1 MRAST
6 QALRDLLGSNAVLRC
21 NLFTL
26 RLKTGH
32 EFRFTD
38 ADVAIVWNGNTYQH
52 DGPEFEGA
60 RMRQTRGFEVDTQNI
75 RVYVKPEHQLLG
87 VPWLLAVRSGALDG
101 AEMVIHKAFLRQ
113 WNEAPQAIEWFRG
126 EVTDS
131 GHSDQTVQLKLE
143 SDSSKFDQVLPRNL
157 FSPGCV
163 HDLFS
168 SGCGLSRAA
177 YQVAGAVNAASTLG
191 RLFTTLAQPG
201 GWFTLGYLIFT
212 SGANAG
218 VSRSIR
224 SHAQAGGMLE
234 LSAPLA
240 FSPSIGDSFVI
251 YPGCDKAKTTC
262 ESAKFNNLVHFKA
275 MPFVPKPETVT

>member
-1 MRAST
+1 MRAAT
-6 QALRDLLGSNAVLRC
+6 QALMDLLSGNTVLRC

-32 EFRFTD
+32 EFRYTD
-38 ADVAIVWNGNTYQH
+38 ADLAIVWDGNTYQH
-52 DGPEFEGA
+52 DGPEFSGA
-60 RMRQTRGFEVDTQNI
+60 RMRQVRGFEVDTQSL

-87 VPWLLAVRSGALDG
+87 VPWLTAVRSGALDG
-101 AEMVIHKAFLRQ
+101 AEVVIHKAFMRQ
-113 WNEAPQAIEWFRG
+113 WTDAPQTLEWFRG
-126 EVTDS
+126 EVTES
-131 GHSDQTVQLKLE
+131 GHTDQTVTLKVE
-143 SDSSKFDQVLPRNL
+143 SDASKFDQSLPRNL

-177 YQVAGAVNAASTLG
+177 YQVTGAVNAASTLG
-191 RLFTTLAQPG
+191 RLFTTLGQAN
-201 GWFTLGYLIFT
+201 GWFSYGYLIFT

-224 SHAQAGGMLE
+224 TYTQADGMLE

-240 FSPSIGDSFVI
+240 FSPAVGDAFVI

-275 MPFVPKPETVT
+275 MPFVPKPETVV